1 MAPRPAPT
9 TLPPEHTAIAPT
21 KESSMKVHLSSFK
34 VVCAHDRARIL
45 IMSAV
50 SVAILGATAALGL
63 GSAAGGDASG
73 GHQGVAA
80 AHSAA
85 AMGVG
90 HRPDVDE
97 AVEGPW
103 SHEIMAGSAIDAR
116 ESTLFLVSSRDG
128 ADRLQRPL
136 EERSAIAV
144 VDSEAMEWRL
154 MQAAGGADAVNAA
167 LGLPPLRVI
176 DLRRP

>member
-1 MAPRPAPT
+1 MN
-9 TLPPEHTAIAPT
+9 IN
-21 KESSMKVHLSSFK
+21 LSSWK
-34 VVCAHDRARIL
+34 TVCTHDRARVL

-63 GSAAGGDASG
+63 GSAAGGDAPG

-80 AHSAA
+80 AYSAA
-85 AMGVG
+85 VNGVG

-103 SHEIMAGSAIDAR
+103 AHEFMAGSAMDER
-116 ESTLFLVSSRDG
+116 ESTLYLVNSRDD
-128 ADRLQRPL
+128 ADMLPRPL
-136 EERSAIAV
+136 EERSAVAV
-144 VDSEAMEWRL
+144 VDSEAMERRL
-154 MQAAGGADAVNAA
+154 MQAAGSGDAVSAT
-167 LGLPPLRVI
+167 LGLPPLRVV